1 MMKIVILSISNHR
14 SSTVILTSVIF
25 NPLLLT
31 ATKTSLVICV
41 GVFGTLILFLIL
53 NLSSSLFEQNHN
65 SNDIAAIID
74 VGNSSNIG
82 EKGGEGWKGSSSSF
96 YSLFSIFSPQYAYAK
111 EHI

>member
-41 GVFGTLILFLIL
+41 GVFGSMTLFLIL

-65 SNDIAAIID
+65 SNGIAAIID
-74 VGNSSNIG
+74 VGNSSDIG
-82 EKGGEGWKGSSSSF
+82 ENGGGWKGSSF
-96 YSLFSIFSPQYAYAK
+96 YSLFSIIS
-111 EHI
+111 